1 MNSKNIKNVFLRNR
15 NHTSAIIIIFML
27 FLSQGILAQ
36 VKKEISGTVF
46 DKTGIELPGVTVI
59 EKGTQNSTI
68 TNENGKFSIQ
78 VANGSIIEIS
88 YMGYTTQ
95 SVAISNA
102 TLSPLKLTLAESE
115 TMLDAVELVSVGYG
129 LLNVFW

>member
-59 EKGTQNSTI
+59 EKGTQNSVI

-102 TLSPLKLTLAESE
+102 TLSPLKLTFFMMARISL
-115 TMLDAVELVSVGYG
+115 
-129 LLNVFW
+129 